1 MTTIA
6 IAKRV
11 TWWIVPALLLAA
23 VLMAWHL
30 LPVRDWIQSLD
41 TWIGQLGAWGIIV
54 FAVAYVVV
62 VISLAPAEIMSLAAG
77 LIFGLWGI
85 PLVVVS
91 ATIGATCAFLIARYF
106 AREKVKE
113 FTDKRA
119 VFKAVDAVV
128 KEEGWKLV
136 ALFRL
141 NPLVPFNLQNYF
153 FGITEIGLL
162 PYVITTFFGI
172 MPGTAAYVY
181 IGTLG
186 QVAATGGETSHLKVA
201 LLGVGLLATILL
213 VWIAGRR
220 AKTMLKDLGVE
231 KNGA

>member
-1 MTTIA
+1 MTTTTIA
-6 IAKRV
+6 RRA
-11 TWWIVPALLLAA
+11 TWCIIPVLFLTA
-23 VLMAWHL
+23 VLVAWRL
-30 LPVRDWIQSLD
+30 LPVKDWIQSLD
-41 TWIGQLGAWGIIV
+41 SWIGQLGAWGIIV

-62 VISLAPAEIMSLAAG
+62 VISLAPADIMSLAAG

-85 PLVVVS
+85 PLVVIS
-91 ATIGATCAFLIARYF
+91 ATIGATCAFLIARYL
-106 AREKVKE
+106 ARERVKE
-113 FTDKRA
+113 FMQKRE

-153 FGITEIGLL
+153 FGITEVGLL
-162 PYVITTFFGI
+162 PYVVATFFGI

-186 QVAATGGETSHLKVA
+186 QVAATGETGQLKIV
-201 LLGVGLLATILL
+201 LLGVGLLTTVLL
-213 VWIAGRR
+213 VWIVGRR
-220 AKTMLKDLGVE
+220 AKAMLKNLGVG
-231 KNGA
+231 KNEA

>member
-1 MTTIA
+1 MTTTTIA
-6 IAKRV
+6 RRA
-11 TWWIVPALLLAA
+11 TWCIIPVLLLAS
-23 VLMAWHL
+23 VLAAWRL
-30 LPVRDWIQSLD
+30 LPVKDWIQSLD
-41 TWIGQLGAWGIIV
+41 SWIGQLGAWGIIV
-54 FAVAYVVV
+54 FAVVYVVV
-62 VISLAPAEIMSLAAG
+62 VISLAPADIMSMAAG

-85 PLVVVS
+85 PLVVIS
-91 ATIGATCAFLIARYF
+91 ATIGATCAFLIARYL

-113 FTDKRA
+113 FTQKRE

-153 FGITEIGLL
+153 FGITEVGLL
-162 PYVITTFFGI
+162 PYVVATFFGI

-186 QVAATGGETSHLKVA
+186 QVAATGETSQLKIV
-201 LLGVGLLATILL
+201 LLGVGLLTTVLL
-213 VWIAGRR
+213 VWIVGRR
-220 AKTMLKDLGVE
+220 AKVMLKNLGVG
-231 KNGA
+231 KNEA

>member
-1 MTTIA
+1 MTTTTIA
-6 IAKRV
+6 RRA
-11 TWWIVPALLLAA
+11 TWCIIPVLFLAA
-23 VLMAWHL
+23 VLVAWRL
-30 LPVRDWIQSLD
+30 LPVKDWIQSLD
-41 TWIGQLGAWGIIV
+41 SWIGQLGAWGIIV

-62 VISLAPAEIMSLAAG
+62 VISLAPADIMSLAAG

-85 PLVVVS
+85 PLVVIS
-91 ATIGATCAFLIARYF
+91 ATIGATCAFLIARYL
-106 AREKVKE
+106 ARERVKE
-113 FTDKRA
+113 FMQKRE

-153 FGITEIGLL
+153 FGITEVGLL
-162 PYVITTFFGI
+162 PYVVATFFGI

-186 QVAATGGETSHLKVA
+186 QVAATGETGQLKIV
-201 LLGVGLLATILL
+201 LLGVGLLTTVLL
-213 VWIAGRR
+213 VWIVGRR
-220 AKTMLKDLGVE
+220 AKAMLKNLGVG
-231 KNGA
+231 KNEA